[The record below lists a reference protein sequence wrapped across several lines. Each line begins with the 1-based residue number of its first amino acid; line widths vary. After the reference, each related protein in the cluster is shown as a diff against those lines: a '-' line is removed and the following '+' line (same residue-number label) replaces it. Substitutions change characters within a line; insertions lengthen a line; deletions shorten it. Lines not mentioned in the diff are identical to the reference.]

1 MTSFYPIHLNI
12 KGRKCLIIGGGKT
25 AERKVITL
33 LRYGG
38 KVVVISPK
46 ATEKIMHLSQK
57 DKILW
62 YERPYRMSD
71 LNHAFLAISA
81 TDDRRLNSEISREAK
96 KRGIL
101 INVVDSREDC
111 DFISPSL
118 VERGHLRLS
127 ISTGGLAPLL
137 SKRIRQDLEKKFGNE
152 YRQYTQLIAKVRRAI
167 LKSKKFSEKEK
178 RKKLDRLLSSDIIG
192 KLKKGEKVHYQTI
205 LKQLGVNG

>member
-25 AERKVITL
+25 AERKIITL

-46 ATEKIMHLSQK
+46 ATEKIIHLSQK

-62 YERPYRMSD
+62 HERPYRISD
-71 LNHAFLAISA
+71 LNHAFLVISA
-81 TDDRRLNSEISREAK
+81 TDSERLNKEIGKQAK

-101 INVVDSREDC
+101 INVVDSPEDC

-178 RKKLDRLLSSDIIG
+178 RKKLDRLLSSNIIG

-205 LKQLGVNG
+205 LEQLGLNG